1 MILEFPKKIKNKII
15 FLNNNKKILIKIKK
29 PFNDECIEFF
39 DELSNIILKDKNFKK
54 YPDLIYFG
62 FWIRKSKITKLKY
75 SYNLNNLFGRGLVF
89 HVTPSNTPLNFL
101 YSFAFGVLSGNSNI
115 VKIPMKE
122 FAEIKIFFKLLKK
135 LKRKSSK
142 KILLNNLFLRYK
154 NYDEINNFFSKNCN
168 ARLIWGGDNTINLF
182 KKYNTK
188 PRCLD
193 LNFSDRYSF
202 SIVNCEK
209 LKNLNNNSFNQLIRN
224 FYNDTYLYDQ
234 MACSSP
240 NLIIWV
246 NYKKVQVEN
255 FWKKLLDLAKQKYN
269 LNNTIYI
276 EKFTKFQIDKIKLK
290 NTNFFYNYK
299 NILVRVGIKN
309 FNKNFENLKG
319 SYGYFYEIKTN
330 KLNNIIKN
338 CSSKIQTIT
347 YFGFD
352 KKYIEN
358 NILRK
363 VPEGIDR
370 VVPFGKSTD
379 INLYWDGYD
388 IIRLLS
394 RKLEILNEIK

>member
-1 MILEFPKKIKNKII
+1 
-15 FLNNNKKILIKIKK
+15 
-29 PFNDECIEFF
+29 
-39 DELSNIILKDKNFKK
+39 
-54 YPDLIYFG
+54 
-62 FWIRKSKITKLKY
+62 
-75 SYNLNNLFGRGLVF
+75 
-89 HVTPSNTPLNFL
+89 
-101 YSFAFGVLSGNSNI
+101 
-115 VKIPMKE
+115 
-122 FAEIKIFFKLLKK
+122 
-135 LKRKSSK
+135 
-142 KILLNNLFLRYK
+142 
-154 NYDEINNFFSKNCN
+154 
-168 ARLIWGGDNTINLF
+168 
-182 KKYNTK
+182 

>member
-1 MILEFPKKIKNKII
+1 MILEFPKKVKNKII
-15 FLNNNKKILIKIKK
+15 FLNFNKKILIKIKK
-29 PFNDECIEFF
+29 PFNNECIEFF
-39 DELSNIILKDKNFKK
+39 DELSNIILKDKNLKK

-62 FWIRKSKITKLKY
+62 FWIRKSKLVKLKN
-75 SYNLNNLFGRGLVF
+75 SYNLNNLFGRGLLF
-89 HVTPSNTPLNFL
+89 HVAPSNTPLNFL

-115 VKIPMKE
+115 IKIPMKE
-122 FAEIKIFFKLLKK
+122 FTEIKIFFNLLKK
-135 LKRKSSK
+135 LKKKNSK

-154 NYDEINNFFSKNCN
+154 NYDEVNNFFSKNCN
-168 ARLIWGGDNTINLF
+168 ARLIWGGDYTINLF

-202 SIVNCEK
+202 SIVNCNK
-209 LKNLNNNSFNQLIRN
+209 LKNLKDNSFNRLIKN

-246 NYKKVQVEN
+246 NYKKAQVEI
-255 FWKKLLDLAKQKYN
+255 FWKKLLDMAKQKYN

-276 EKFTKFQIDKIKLK
+276 EKFTKLQMDKIKLK
-290 NTNFFYNYK
+290 NSNFFYNYK

-309 FNKNFENLKG
+309 INKNFENLKG
-319 SYGYFYEIKTN
+319 NYGYFYEIKTN
-330 KLNNIIKN
+330 KIRNIIKN

-352 KKYIEN
+352 KKYIEKN
-358 NILRK
+358 LLKK
-363 VPEGIDR
+363 VPEGVDR
-370 VVPFGKSTD
+370 MVPFGKSTD

-388 IIRLLS
+388 IIRSLS
-394 RKLEILNEIK
+394 RKLEIIDEIR